1 MAKTLLALGAAIA
14 IGAAAFTQSSP
25 ASAQPWVAP
34 VVAGSVIAGGIVGA
48 AVASSPCCG
57 GYYTA
62 GVACCGGAPRGL
74 FTSGFGGGCGWQP
87 YGYPAYGPA
96 PYYTQPGLPYVRPYY
111 YHRFTH
117 PYMRP
122 YYWHYYRPYARHD
135 YHRYGNRPYHHAH
148 HRHW

>member
-14 IGAAAFTQSSP
+14 IGAAAFTQSTP
-25 ASAQPWVAP
+25 ASAQQWVVP

-48 AVASSPCCG
+48 AVASSPCYG
-57 GYYTA
+57 GYTV
-62 GVACCGGAPRGL
+62 GVGYCGSAPRGL
-74 FTSGFGGGCGWQP
+74 FTSGFGSGCGCQP

-96 PYYTQPGLPYVRPYY
+96 PYYMPPGLPYVWRYY
-111 YHRFTH
+111 YHRFAH

-122 YYWHYYRPYARHD
+122 YYRHYYRSYVRQN
-135 YHRYGNRPYHHAH
+135 YHRYANRLYYHAH